1 MGVSPIPTTMIPSST
16 GAGDADVLAAL
27 RRATASRH
35 QLLDGGLSLSGPA
48 PTLADYHSHLLLVH
62 DWLAPLQA
70 WLDAQPGGPSIDAGL
85 SPRERIALI
94 RADLAEDC
102 LPPAGVVP
110 APFGPTLPAGAS
122 AAYRWGVSYVIEGAQ
137 LGGAVLYDR
146 LSARLA
152 PHPLRYL
159 AGAAEGPGPRWR
171 AFMLALR
178 AQVRSG
184 KEIDDACTGAC
195 VAFDGILAMAR
206 LG

>member
-1 MGVSPIPTTMIPSST
+1 MGVSPIRTTMTLSLI

-35 QLLDGGLSLSGPA
+35 ELLDTGLSLSGPA
-48 PTLADYHSHLLLVH
+48 PTLADYHSHLLLIH

-70 WLDAQPGGPSIDAGL
+70 WLDAQPGSPCIGAGL
-85 SPRERIALI
+85 SPRARIALL

-102 LPPAGVVP
+102 LPPAAMVP
-110 APFGPTLPAGAS
+110 APFALQLPSSAS
-122 AAYRWGVSYVIEGAQ
+122 EAYRWGVSYVIEGAQ
-137 LGGAVLYDR
+137 LGGAVLYER
-146 LSARLA
+146 LAARLA

-184 KEIDDACTGAC
+184 KEVDDACTGAC
-195 VAFDGILAMAR
+195 VAFDGILRMAR